1 MRLAY
6 QYRLKLTT
14 EQKARINH
22 WLELLRRH
30 YNYLLGD
37 RFDWWEHNRCP
48 VNSCSVQ
55 VSHLPE
61 LREQPEYYG
70 QKRNLVRLKQL
81 FPEYKDI
88 HADVLQEMVKRVKL
102 AFDRYLKGDCNGS
115 KSGKPRFKGKGRSRT
130 FSDPRVK
137 ADCIQ
142 DGYIQPQHAVTGKHL
157 RSPQV
162 NLSLP
167 KLGKIKLI
175 YHRPIPEG
183 FIIQT
188 ALVTKKA
195 DGFYVTLSLVD
206 NTVPKFN
213 PDEIEPTEHNS
224 IGIDLGL
231 EKFGTLSTG
240 ELIPIPQF
248 FRASEEKLEKL
259 QQKAASR
266 KKGSRARK
274 LLYRKVAKLHQKFQR
289 QRKPFHFSLSNHLVA
304 KSDVIFIED
313 LKIRNMTK
321 RCKPKK
327 DKTGKYS
334 PNGQAAKSG
343 LNKSFADAGLG
354 QFVEILSFKAENAGV
369 KVVKVNPRNTSQFC
383 SNCLNLVPKE
393 FSERWHSCPHCP
405 TELDRDLNSAILIKK
420 VGWGA
425 KLTIKRS
432 RRNSILCDPYSV
444 SLGCRAVTA
453 NRP

>member
-6 QYRLKLTT
+6 QYRLRLTT
-14 EQKARINH
+14 EQKVRINH

-37 RFDWWEHNRCP
+37 RFDWWERNRCP
-48 VNSCSVQ
+48 VNSCSIL

-61 LREQPEYYG
+61 LREKPEYYG
-70 QKRNLVRLKQL
+70 QKRDLVRLKQL

-88 HADVLQEMVKRVKL
+88 HADILQEMVKRVKL
-102 AFDRYLKGDCNGS
+102 AFDRYIKGDCNGNR
-115 KSGKPRFKGKGRSRT
+115 SGKPRFKGKGRYRT
-130 FSDPRVK
+130 FSYPRVK

-142 DGYIQPQHAVTGKHL
+142 DGYIQ
-157 RSPQV
+157 
-162 NLSLP
+162 LP

-183 FIIQT
+183 FIVKT

-195 DGFYVTLSLVD
+195 DGFYVTLSLID
-206 NTVPKFN
+206 NTVPDFN
-213 PDEIEPTEHNS
+213 PDDIKPTENNS
-224 IGIDLGL
+224 IAIDLGL

-240 ELIPIPQF
+240 ELIPIPQY
-248 FRASEEKLEKL
+248 FRKAENKLEKL

-266 KKGSRARK
+266 KKGSRARS
-274 LLYRKVAKLHQKFQR
+274 LLYRKVAKLHQRIQR
-289 QRKPFHFSLSNHLVA
+289 QRKQFHFEQANQLVA

-321 RCKPKK
+321 RCKPKQ
-327 DKTGKYS
+327 DETGKYL
-334 PNGQAAKSG
+334 PNGQSAKSG

-354 QFVEILSFKAENAGV
+354 QFIEILSFKAENAGAR
-369 KVVKVNPRNTSQFC
+369 VVKVNPKNTSQFC
-383 SNCLNLVPKE
+383 SNCLNILPKE
-393 FSERWHSCPHCP
+393 LSERWHSCPHCS

-420 VGWGA
+420 VGLGV
-425 KLTIKRS
+425 KLT
-432 RRNSILCDPYSV
+432 CDSFSQNLEIGGRLASV
-444 SLGCRAVTA
+444 
-453 NRP
+453 

>member
-6 QYRLKLTT
+6 QYRLRLTT

-37 RFDWWEHNRCP
+37 RFDWWERNRCP
-48 VNSCSVQ
+48 VNSCSIQ

-70 QKRNLVRLKQL
+70 QKRDLVRLKQL
-81 FPEYKDI
+81 FREYIDI

-102 AFDRYLKGDCNGS
+102 AFDRYLKGDCNGNR
-115 KSGKPRFKGKGRSRT
+115 SGKPRFKGKGRYRT
-130 FSDPRVK
+130 FSYPRVK

-142 DGYIQPQHAVTGKHL
+142 EGYIQ
-157 RSPQV
+157 
-162 NLSLP
+162 LP
-167 KLGKIKLI
+167 KLGKIKLV
-175 YHRPIPEG
+175 YHRLIPEG
-183 FIIQT
+183 FTIKT

-195 DGFYVTLSLVD
+195 DGFYVTLSLIN
-206 NTVPKFN
+206 NTVPDFN
-213 PDEIEPTEHNS
+213 PDDIKPTENNS

-240 ELIPIPQF
+240 VVIPIPQY
-248 FRASEEKLEKL
+248 FRKAEDKLEKL
-259 QQKAASR
+259 QQKAACR

-274 LLYRKVAKLHQKFQR
+274 LLYRKVAKLHQRIKR
-289 QRKPFHFSLSNHLVA
+289 TRKQFHFSLSNQLIA

-321 RCKPKK
+321 RCQPKQ
-327 DKTGKYS
+327 DKTGKYL

-354 QFVEILSFKAENAGV
+354 
-369 KVVKVNPRNTSQFC
+369 
-383 SNCLNLVPKE
+383 
-393 FSERWHSCPHCP
+393 
-405 TELDRDLNSAILIKK
+405 
-420 VGWGA
+420 
-425 KLTIKRS
+425 RS
-432 RRNSILCDPYSV
+432 SPGCKTAV
-444 SLGCRAVTA
+444 SRF
-453 NRP
+453 

>member
-6 QYRLKLTT
+6 QYRLRLTT

-22 WLELLRRH
+22 WLDLLRRH

-37 RFDWWEHNRCP
+37 RFDWWERNRCP
-48 VNSCSVQ
+48 VNACSVL
-55 VSHLPE
+55 VSHLRS

-70 QKRNLVRLKQL
+70 QKRDLVRLKQL

-102 AFDRYLKGDCNGS
+102 AFDRYIKGDCNGNR
-115 KSGKPRFKGKGRSRT
+115 SGKPRFKGKGRYRT
-130 FSDPRVK
+130 FSYPRVK
-137 ADCIQ
+137 TDCIQ
-142 DGYIQPQHAVTGKHL
+142 NGYIQ
-157 RSPQV
+157 
-162 NLSLP
+162 LP

-175 YHRPIPEG
+175 DHRPIPEG
-183 FIIQT
+183 FTIKT

-206 NTVPKFN
+206 HTVPDFN
-213 PDEIEPTEHNS
+213 PDHIEATEDNS

-231 EKFGTLSTG
+231 EKFGSLSTG
-240 ELIPIPQF
+240 EVISIPQY
-248 FRASEEKLEKL
+248 FRKAEDKLEKL
-259 QQKAASR
+259 QQKASTR

-274 LLYRKVAKLHQKFQR
+274 LLYRKVAKLHQRIQR
-289 QRKPFHFSLSNHLVA
+289 QRKQFHFEQANQLTA

-313 LKIRNMTK
+313 LKIHNMTK
-321 RCKPKK
+321 RCKPKQ
-327 DKTGKYS
+327 DETGKYL

-354 QFVEILSFKAENAGV
+354 QFIEILSFKAENAGV

-383 SNCLNLVPKE
+383 STCLNIVPKGL
-393 FSERWHSCPHCP
+393 SERWHSCPYCL

-420 VGWGA
+420 VGLGA

-432 RRNSILCDPYSV
+432 RKYPREATPIAL
-444 SLGCRAVTA
+444 A
-453 NRP
+453 